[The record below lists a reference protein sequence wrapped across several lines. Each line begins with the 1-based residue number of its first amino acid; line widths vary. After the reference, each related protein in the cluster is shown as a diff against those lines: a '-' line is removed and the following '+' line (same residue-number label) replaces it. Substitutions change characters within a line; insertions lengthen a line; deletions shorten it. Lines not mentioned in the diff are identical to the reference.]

1 MPIKSIWVIRAIIG
15 AALRKVYSERFVT
28 FVPLLSRKPESVYN
42 QASCF
47 SHQLLNLT
55 HHPIQ
60 FVDEIGMIAV
70 LAKRRHK
77 RSVIPKRAVL
87 LSTEP
92 LEHLETVSSKLSQN
106 RARVMQLIRGRY
118 ESCRSIRVL

>member
-15 AALRKVYSERFVT
+15 AALRKVYSERA
-28 FVPLLSRKPESVYN
+28 SR
-42 QASCF
+42 F

-60 FVDEIGMIAV
+60 FVDEIGMIAM

-92 LEHLETVSSKLSQN
+92 LEHLETVSPKLSQN
-106 RARVMQLIRGRY
+106 RARVMQLIR
-118 ESCRSIRVL
+118 S